1 MKITLY
7 LFVALLTVV
16 LSCTSLGTIETSGN
30 ELDQTALVYNL
41 TRDAFDR
48 IFLLYPQCNS
58 DILEIAYDIYDNID
72 IDKSGSYVSAC
83 FSELNDYLKLILS
96 EKEFLKVQAYAAI
109 LSMLIEIPDSN
120 VISDNDKND
129 LTSMCVAIQESVK
142 HIRMF
147 RDFNGDIPK
156 GLEI

>member
-41 TRDAFDR
+41 TRDVFDR

-96 EKEFLKVQAYAAI
+96 EKEFLKVQAYATI

-147 RDFNGDIPK
+147 RDFNGKIPR